1 MDILF
6 LIIGLAV
13 GAALGWFIGKSSS
26 ADSSAERQER
36 DEKEREIE
44 KEFVRKDR
52 FEDLQ
57 KNLQKTENELDEKQD
72 EFVTLNRDIALW
84 QERHNGLQE
93 KLDSQ
98 KEEVDKLQEKFK
110 NDFKVLAQEILDKN
124 SQKFTDHN
132 KSQIDTIL
140 NPFKEKLE
148 SFEKKVDDNFE
159 KGQLERTSLKTEV
172 KMLADLN
179 KTIEKEAHNLT
190 KALKGDV
197 KVQGNWGEV
206 ILERILEKS
215 GLQKDREYFVQN
227 TISSEDGKIFRPD
240 VIVHLPD
247 EKKVIIDAKVSL
259 VAYEK
264 FSSADD
270 LSEQKVHLK
279 EHINSIKA
287 HVKGL
292 SDKNY
297 QNLYGIDGLDFV
309 LLFIPIEGAFSA
321 ALQTDNSL
329 FNEAFDKNVI
339 LVSTST
345 LLATLKTIASIWKQ
359 EYQNQNA
366 VEIARQ
372 GGALYDKFVNFSED
386 LISLGKQ
393 MNTARGS
400 YENAMNKLVEGKG
413 NLVSRAEKMQNLG
426 LKVSK
431 KMNAKLL
438 DRASQDGE

>member
-13 GAALGWFIGKSSS
+13 GAALGWFVGKNTS
-26 ADSSAERQER
+26 AKAEENNT
-36 DEKEREIE
+36 DFEKD
-44 KEFVRKDR
+44 FVRKDR
-52 FEDLQ
+52 YLDLTD
-57 KNLQKTENELDEKQD
+57 NLEKTKIDLSNKQD
-72 EFVTLNRDIALW
+72 EFVELNRDLASW
-84 QERHNGLQE
+84 EERYNGLQE
-93 KLDSQ
+93 KLNSQ

-132 KSQIDTIL
+132 KTQIDTIL
-140 NPFKEKLE
+140 NPFKEKLQ
-148 SFEKKVDDNFE
+148 SFEKTVEDNFE
-159 KGQLERTSLKTEV
+159 KGQKERTSLKTEV
-172 KMLADLN
+172 KILSDLN

-197 KVQGNWGEV
+197 KAQGNWGEV
-206 ILERILEKS
+206 VLERILEKS
-215 GLQKDREYFVQN
+215 GLQKDREYYVQN
-227 TISSEDGKIFRPD
+227 SITTDDGKIFRPD

-264 FSSADD
+264 FSS
-270 LSEQKVHLK
+270 SEDVDIQKQHLK
-279 EHINSIKA
+279 EHINSIKS

-309 LLFIPIEGAFSA
+309 LLFVPIEGAFSS
-321 ALQTDNSL
+321 ALQFDNSL
-329 FNEAFDKNVI
+329 FQEAFDKNII

-366 VEIARQ
+366 IEIARQ

-393 MNTARGS
+393 MNTARGT
-400 YENAMNKLVEGKG
+400 YEGAMNKLVEGKG
-413 NLVSRAEKMQNLG
+413 NLVSRAEKMQDLG
-426 LKVSK
+426 LKATK
-431 KMNAKLL
+431 KLNAKLL
-438 DRASQDGE
+438 DRASQDEE